1 LEIEIVAPVWI
12 ISTRLTKT
20 GLQERLMKR
29 KVTSKGKQTAKAFA
43 GAMGQDRMSEIYMD
57 VFKRGKV
64 ALDSAFMEIGQLLVE
79 SIMYMEREEL
89 AGPDYQPIDPRI
101 SKGGTQAGSV
111 YVGDRKMRVRYP
123 RLHGPKG
130 EIELTSYAQ
139 MKRRGAF
146 SEELL
151 EKSLRGLAGRRYEET
166 VSDTASAFGVGRST
180 VSRHIVEATSKK
192 LQEFKERD
200 LSSIGPFAVL
210 LDTIHRGG
218 SAFVVALGIDVE
230 GQKHSLG
237 FWEGA
242 TENAEICEELFGD
255 LERRGL
261 KLTSRILFVVDGG
274 KGIIKALRDR
284 FGKKLLLQRCTIHKS
299 RNIQRH
305 LPKKY
310 REEAKTWFRRA
321 IDCVQLNDAKRE
333 LHALEKW
340 LRRINASAADSLL
353 EALNEVVTIHRLK
366 MPEKLRRTLHSTN
379 AIESMF
385 STVRD
390 CEMNIKRFRGSAMRQ
405 RWLGTVLLHCEKGF
419 NKVMGHKDIA
429 AVLRTIDNDQSEQK
443 VAA

>member
-1 LEIEIVAPVWI
+1 
-12 ISTRLTKT
+12 
-20 GLQERLMKR
+20 MKR
-29 KVTSKGKQTAKAFA
+29 EVTSKGKQAAKAFE
-43 GAMGQDRMSEIYMD
+43 GAMGQGRMGEIYLD

-64 ALDSAFMEIGQLLVE
+64 ALDSVFSEMGQLLVE

-89 AGPDYQPIDPRI
+89 AGPDYLPTSPSII
-101 SKGGTQAGSV
+101 KGGTQAGSV
-111 YVGDRKMRVRYP
+111 YLGDRKLRVRHP
-123 RLHGPKG
+123 RLQGPDG

-151 EKSLRGLAGRRYEET
+151 EKSLRGLAGRRYDET
-166 VSDTASAFGVGRST
+166 IGDAAAAFGVARST
-180 VSRHIVEATSKK
+180 VSRHIVEATAKR

-200 LSSIGPFAVL
+200 LSSIVPFAIM
-210 LDTIHRGG
+210 LDTIQRGG
-218 SAFVVALGIDVE
+218 SAFIVALGIDVE
-230 GQKHSLG
+230 GDKYPLG

-255 LERRGL
+255 MERRGL
-261 KLTSRILFVVDGG
+261 KLTQRVLFVVDGG

-310 REEAKTWFRRA
+310 RAEAKAWFRRA

-333 LHALEKW
+333 LNALEKW
-340 LRRINASAADSLL
+340 LRRINSSAAESLL
-353 EALNEVVTIHRLK
+353 EAMDDLVTIHRLK
-366 MPEKLRRTLHSTN
+366 MPELLRKTLHSTN
-379 AIESMF
+379 GIESMF

-419 NKVMGHKDIA
+419 KKVKGHREIA
-429 AVLRTIDNDQSEQK
+429 AVLRTIDGAQCEEK
-443 VAA
+443 LAA

>member
-1 LEIEIVAPVWI
+1 M
-12 ISTRLTKT
+12 R
-20 GLQERLMKR
+20 RN
-29 KVTSKGKQTAKAFA
+29 VTSKGKQAAKAFG
-43 GAMGQDRMSEIYMD
+43 GAMGQGRMAEIYMD
-57 VFKRGKV
+57 VFRRGKV
-64 ALDSAFMEIGQLLVE
+64 ALDSVFGEVGQLLVE

-89 AGPDYQPIDPRI
+89 AGPDYQPIDPSI

-111 YVGDRKMRVRYP
+111 YIGDRKLRVRHP
-123 RLHGPKG
+123 RLHGPAG
-130 EIELTSYAQ
+130 EIELASYTQ

-151 EKSLRGLAGRRYEET
+151 EKSLRGLAGRRYDET
-166 VSDTASAFGVGRST
+166 IGDAAAAFGVARST
-180 VSRHIVEATSKK
+180 VSRHIVEATAKR

-200 LSSIGPFAVL
+200 LSAIVPFAVL

-218 SAFVVALGIDVE
+218 SAFIVALGIDIQGE
-230 GQKHSLG
+230 KHPLG

-261 KLTSRILFVVDGG
+261 KLTRRVLFVVDGG

-310 REEAKTWFRRA
+310 RAEAKAWFRRA
-321 IDCVQLNDAKRE
+321 IDCVHLNDAKRE
-333 LHALEKW
+333 LNSLEKW
-340 LRRINASAADSLL
+340 LRRINSSAADSLL
-353 EALNEVVTIHRLK
+353 EAIDEIVTIHRLR
-366 MPEKLRRTLHSTN
+366 MPELLRKTLHSTN

-405 RWLGTVLLHCEKGF
+405 RWLGTVLLHCEKSF
-419 NKVMGHKDIA
+419 NKVKGHKDIA
-429 AVLRTIDNDQSEQK
+429 AVLRTIDGDQREEK
-443 VAA
+443 MAA

>member
-1 LEIEIVAPVWI
+1 
-12 ISTRLTKT
+12 
-20 GLQERLMKR
+20 MKR
-29 KVTSKGKQTAKAFA
+29 KVTSKGKQAAKAFE
-43 GAMGQDRMSEIYMD
+43 GAMGNGRMGEIYLD

-64 ALDSAFMEIGQLLVE
+64 ALDSVFSEMGQLLVE

-89 AGPDYQPIDPRI
+89 AGPDYLPTSPSII
-101 SKGGTQAGSV
+101 KGGTQAGSV
-111 YVGDRKMRVRYP
+111 YLGDRKVRVRHP
-123 RLHGPKG
+123 RLQGPDG

-151 EKSLRGLAGRRYEET
+151 EKSLRGLAGRRYDET
-166 VSDTASAFGVGRST
+166 IGDAAAAFGVARST
-180 VSRHIVEATSKK
+180 VSRHIVEATAKR

-200 LSSIGPFAVL
+200 LSVIVPFAIM

-218 SAFVVALGIDVE
+218 SAFIVALGIDVE
-230 GQKHSLG
+230 GDKYPLG

-242 TENAEICEELFGD
+242 TENADICEELFGD
-255 LERRGL
+255 MERRGL
-261 KLTSRILFVVDGG
+261 KLTHRVLFVVDGG

-310 REEAKTWFRRA
+310 RAEAKAWFRRA

-333 LHALEKW
+333 LNALEKW
-340 LRRINASAADSLL
+340 LRRINSSAAESLL
-353 EALNEVVTIHRLK
+353 EAMDDLVTIHRLK
-366 MPEKLRRTLHSTN
+366 MPELLRKTLHSTN

-419 NKVMGHKDIA
+419 KKVKGHKEIA
-429 AVLRTIDNDQSEQK
+429 AVLRIMDGAQCEEK
-443 VAA
+443 LAA

>member
-1 LEIEIVAPVWI
+1 
-12 ISTRLTKT
+12 
-20 GLQERLMKR
+20 
-29 KVTSKGKQTAKAFA
+29 
-43 GAMGQDRMSEIYMD
+43 
-57 VFKRGKV
+57 
-64 ALDSAFMEIGQLLVE
+64 
-79 SIMYMEREEL
+79 
-89 AGPDYQPIDPRI
+89 
-101 SKGGTQAGSV
+101 
-111 YVGDRKMRVRYP
+111 MRHP
-123 RLHGPKG
+123 RLRGPEG
-130 EIELTSYAQ
+130 EIELASYAQ
-139 MKRRGAF
+139 LKQRGGF

-151 EKSLRGLAGRRYEET
+151 EKSLRGLAGRRYDET
-166 VSDTASAFGVGRST
+166 IGDAAAAFGVARST
-180 VSRHIVEATSKK
+180 VSRHIVEATAKK

-200 LSSIGPFAVL
+200 LSGIVPFAVL

-218 SAFVVALGIDVE
+218 SAFIVALGVDVE
-230 GQKHSLG
+230 GEKHPLG

-261 KLTSRILFVVDGG
+261 KLSARVLFVVDGG

-310 REEAKTWFRRA
+310 RAEAKAWFRRA

-333 LHALEKW
+333 LNSLEKW
-340 LRRINASAADSLL
+340 LRRINSSAADSLL
-353 EALNEVVTIHRLK
+353 EAIDDVVTIHRLR
-366 MPEKLRRTLHSTN
+366 MPELLRKTLHSTN

-405 RWLGTVLLHCEKGF
+405 RWLGTVLLHCEKSF
-419 NKVMGHKDIA
+419 NKVKGHKDIA
-429 AVLRTIDNDQSEQK
+429 AVLRTIDGDQREQK
-443 VAA
+443 MAA

>member
-1 LEIEIVAPVWI
+1 
-12 ISTRLTKT
+12 
-20 GLQERLMKR
+20 MKS
-29 KVTSKGKQTAKAFA
+29 KVTSKGKRAAKSFE
-43 GAMGQDRMSEIYMD
+43 GAMGRGRMDDITTD
-57 VFKRGKV
+57 LFRRGKV
-64 ALDSAFMEIGQLLVE
+64 ALDSVFWEMGQLLVE

-89 AGPDYQPIDPRI
+89 AGPDYAPCDPTI
-101 SKGGTQAGSV
+101 TKGGTQPGSV
-111 YVGDRKMRVRYP
+111 YVGDRKLRVRHP
-123 RLHGPKG
+123 RLRGPEG
-130 EIELTSYAQ
+130 EIELSSYAQ
-139 MKRRGAF
+139 LKQRGAF
-146 SEELL
+146 SDELL
-151 EKSLRGLAGRRYEET
+151 ERSLRGLAGRRYDET
-166 VSDTASAFGVGRST
+166 IGDAAAAFGVARST
-180 VSRHIVEATSKK
+180 VSRHIVEATAKK

-200 LSSIGPFAVL
+200 LSAIVPFAVL

-218 SAFVVALGIDVE
+218 SAFIVALGVDVFGE
-230 GQKHSLG
+230 KHPLG

-261 KLTSRILFVVDGG
+261 KLTRRVLFVVDGG

-284 FGKKLLLQRCTIHKS
+284 FGKKLLIQRCTIHKS

-310 REEAKTWFRRA
+310 RAEAKAWFRRA

-333 LHALEKW
+333 LNSLEKW
-340 LRRINASAADSLL
+340 LRRINSSAADSLV
-353 EALNEVVTIHRLK
+353 EAIDDIVTIHRLK
-366 MPEKLRRTLHSTN
+366 MPELLRKTLHSTN

-419 NKVMGHKDIA
+419 NKVKGHKDIA
-429 AVLRTIDNDQSEQK
+429 AVLRTIDGEQSDEK
-443 VAA
+443 MAA

>member
-1 LEIEIVAPVWI
+1 
-12 ISTRLTKT
+12 
-20 GLQERLMKR
+20 MKS
-29 KVTSKGKQTAKAFA
+29 KVTSKGKRAAKAFE
-43 GAMGQDRMSEIYMD
+43 GVMGRGRMDDITTD
-57 VFKRGKV
+57 LFRRGKV
-64 ALDSAFMEIGQLLVE
+64 ALDSVFWEMGQLLVE

-89 AGPDYQPIDPRI
+89 AGPDYAPSDPSI
-101 SKGGTQAGSV
+101 SKGGTQPGSV
-111 YVGDRKMRVRYP
+111 YVGDRKLRVRHP
-123 RLHGPKG
+123 RLRGPEG
-130 EIELTSYAQ
+130 EIELASYTQ
-139 MKRRGAF
+139 LKQRGGF

-151 EKSLRGLAGRRYEET
+151 EKSLQGLAGRRYDET
-166 VSDTASAFGVGRST
+166 IGDAAAAFGVARST
-180 VSRHIVEATSKK
+180 VSRHIVEATAKK

-200 LSSIGPFAVL
+200 LSTIVPFAVL

-218 SAFVVALGIDVE
+218 SAFIVALGVDAFGE
-230 GQKHSLG
+230 KHPLG

-242 TENAEICEELFGD
+242 TENSEICEELFGD

-261 KLTSRILFVVDGG
+261 KLTRRVLFVVDGG

-310 REEAKTWFRRA
+310 RAEAKAWFRRA

-333 LHALEKW
+333 LNSLEKW
-340 LRRINASAADSLL
+340 LRRINSSAADSLL
-353 EALNEVVTIHRLK
+353 EAIDDIVTIHRLK
-366 MPEKLRRTLHSTN
+366 MPELLRKTLHSTN

-385 STVRD
+385 ATVRD

-419 NKVMGHKDIA
+419 NKVKGHKDIA
-429 AVLRTIDNDQSEQK
+429 AVLRTIDGEQSDEK
-443 VAA
+443 MAA

>member
-1 LEIEIVAPVWI
+1 
-12 ISTRLTKT
+12 
-20 GLQERLMKR
+20 MKR
-29 KVTSKGKQTAKAFA
+29 EVTSKGKQAAKAFE
-43 GAMGQDRMSEIYMD
+43 GAMGQGRMGEIYLD

-64 ALDSAFMEIGQLLVE
+64 ALDSVFSEMGQLLVE

-89 AGPDYQPIDPRI
+89 AGPDYLPTSPSII
-101 SKGGTQAGSV
+101 KGGTQAGSV
-111 YVGDRKMRVRYP
+111 YLGDRKLRVRHP
-123 RLHGPKG
+123 RLQGPDG

-151 EKSLRGLAGRRYEET
+151 EKSLRGLAGRRYDET
-166 VSDTASAFGVGRST
+166 IGDAAAAFGVARST
-180 VSRHIVEATSKK
+180 VSRHIVEATAKR

-200 LSSIGPFAVL
+200 LSSIVPFAIM

-218 SAFVVALGIDVE
+218 SAFIVALGIDVE
-230 GQKHSLG
+230 GDKYPLG

-242 TENAEICEELFGD
+242 TENAEICEELCGD
-255 LERRGL
+255 MERRGL
-261 KLTSRILFVVDGG
+261 KLTQRVLFVVDGG
-274 KGIIKALRDR
+274 TGIIKALRDR
-284 FGKKLLLQRCTIHKS
+284 FGKKRLLQRCTIHKS

-310 REEAKTWFRRA
+310 RAEAKAWFRRA

-333 LHALEKW
+333 LNALEKW
-340 LRRINASAADSLL
+340 LRRINSSAAESLL
-353 EALNEVVTIHRLK
+353 EAMDDLVTIHRLK
-366 MPEKLRRTLHSTN
+366 MPELLRKTLHSTN
-379 AIESMF
+379 GIESMF

-419 NKVMGHKDIA
+419 KKVKGHREIA
-429 AVLRTIDNDQSEQK
+429 AVLRTIDGAQCEEK
-443 VAA
+443 LAA

>member
-1 LEIEIVAPVWI
+1 
-12 ISTRLTKT
+12 
-20 GLQERLMKR
+20 MKS
-29 KVTSKGKQTAKAFA
+29 KVTSKGKRAAKAFE
-43 GAMGQDRMSEIYMD
+43 GAMGRGRMGDITTD
-57 VFKRGKV
+57 LFRRGKV
-64 ALDSAFMEIGQLLVE
+64 ALDSVFWEMGQLLVE

-89 AGPDYQPIDPRI
+89 AGPDYAPSDPTI
-101 SKGGTQAGSV
+101 SKGGTQPGSV
-111 YVGDRKMRVRYP
+111 YVGDRKLRVRHP
-123 RLHGPKG
+123 RLRGPEG
-130 EIELTSYAQ
+130 EIELASYAQ
-139 MKRRGAF
+139 LKQRGGF

-151 EKSLRGLAGRRYEET
+151 EKSLRGLAGRRYDET
-166 VSDTASAFGVGRST
+166 IGDAAAAFGVARST
-180 VSRHIVEATSKK
+180 VSRHIVEATAKK

-200 LSSIGPFAVL
+200 LSAIVPFAVL

-218 SAFVVALGIDVE
+218 SAFIVALGVDVFGE
-230 GQKHSLG
+230 KHPLG

-255 LERRGL
+255 LERRRL
-261 KLTSRILFVVDGG
+261 KLTRRVLFVVDGG

-284 FGKKLLLQRCTIHKS
+284 FGKKVLLQRCTIHKS

-310 REEAKTWFRRA
+310 RAEAKAWFRRA

-333 LHALEKW
+333 LNSLEKW
-340 LRRINASAADSLL
+340 LRRINSSAADSLL
-353 EALNEVVTIHRLK
+353 EAIDDIVTIHRLK
-366 MPEKLRRTLHSTN
+366 VPELLRKTLHSTN

-419 NKVMGHKDIA
+419 NKVKGHKDIT
-429 AVLRTIDNDQSEQK
+429 AVLRTIDGEQSDEK
-443 VAA
+443 MAA

>member
-1 LEIEIVAPVWI
+1 
-12 ISTRLTKT
+12 
-20 GLQERLMKR
+20 MKR
-29 KVTSKGKQTAKAFA
+29 KVTSKGKQAAKAFE
-43 GAMGQDRMSEIYMD
+43 GAMGQGRMAEITTD
-57 VFKRGKV
+57 VFRRGKA
-64 ALDSAFMEIGQLLVE
+64 ALDSVVWEMGQLLVE

-89 AGPDYQPIDPRI
+89 AGPDYAPIDPTI
-101 SKGGTQAGSV
+101 NKGGTQPGSV
-111 YVGDRKMRVRYP
+111 YVGDRKLRVRHP
-123 RLHGPKG
+123 RLRGPEG
-130 EIELTSYAQ
+130 EIELASYAQ
-139 MKRRGAF
+139 LKRRGGF

-151 EKSLRGLAGRRYEET
+151 EKSLRGLAGRRYDET
-166 VSDTASAFGVGRST
+166 IGDAAAAFGVARST
-180 VSRHIVEATSKK
+180 VSRHIVEATAKK

-200 LSSIGPFAVL
+200 LSAIAPFAVL

-218 SAFVVALGIDVE
+218 SAFIVALGVDVDGE
-230 GQKHSLG
+230 KHPLG

-261 KLTSRILFVVDGG
+261 KLTRRVLFVVDGG

-310 REEAKTWFRRA
+310 RAEAKAWFRRA

-333 LHALEKW
+333 LNSLEKW
-340 LRRINASAADSLL
+340 LRRINSSAADSLL
-353 EALNEVVTIHRLK
+353 EALDDVVTIHRLR
-366 MPEKLRRTLHSTN
+366 MPELLRKTLHSTN

-405 RWLGTVLLHCEKGF
+405 RWLGTVLLHCEKSF
-419 NKVMGHKDIA
+419 NKVKGHKDIA
-429 AVLRTIDNDQSEQK
+429 AVLRTIDGDQREDK
-443 VAA
+443 MAA

>member
-1 LEIEIVAPVWI
+1 LEFEIAAPVWI
-12 ISTRLTKT
+12 KKHKN
-20 GLQERLMKR
+20 QERLMKR
-29 KVTSKGKQTAKAFA
+29 KVTSKGKRAAKAFE
-43 GAMGQDRMSEIYMD
+43 GAMGQERMIELYED
-57 VFKRGKV
+57 VFRRGKA
-64 ALDSAFMEIGQLLVE
+64 ALDSVFSEVGQLLVE
-79 SIMYMEREEL
+79 SIMYMEREEI
-89 AGPDYQPIDPRI
+89 AGPDYQPRDPSI
-101 SKGGTQAGSV
+101 QKGGTQPGSV
-111 YVGDRKMRVRYP
+111 YIGDRKLRVRHP
-123 RLHGPKG
+123 RLHGPEG
-130 EIELTSYAQ
+130 EIALGTYQ
-139 MKRRGAF
+139 KMKSRGAF

-151 EKSLRGLAGRRYEET
+151 AKSLRGLAGRRYDET
-166 VSDTASAFGVGRST
+166 IADAAESFGVARST
-180 VSRHIVEATSKK
+180 VSKHIVEATAKK

-200 LSSIGPFAVL
+200 LSAVVPFAVM

-218 SAFVVALGIDVE
+218 AAFIVALGIDVGGE
-230 GQKHSLG
+230 KHPLG

-261 KLTSRILFVVDGG
+261 KLTRRIIFVVDGG

-310 REEAKTWFRRA
+310 RPDAKAWFRRA

-353 EALNEVVTIHRLK
+353 EALDDLVTLHRLRV
-366 MPEKLRRTLHSTN
+366 PELLRKTLHSTN
-379 AIESMF
+379 PIESMF

-390 CEMNIKRFRGSAMRQ
+390 CEMNIKRFHGSAMRQ

-419 NKVMGHKDIA
+419 KKIKGHKDIA
-429 AVLRTIDNDQSEQK
+429 AVLRTIDGAEREQEK
-443 VAA
+443 MAA